1 MIIKHY
7 SKKGCLEGIYWCVNS
22 TNSLTDWIKE
32 LYVKFVLLI
41 TPILLVLFE
50 EMLFFNHYWQ
60 GLYYWCINLSYGIMD

>member
-7 SKKGCLEGIYWCVNS
+7 SNKGCLEGIYWCVNS

-41 TPILLVLFE
+41 IPIFLVLFE
-50 EMLFFNHYWQ
+50 EMLY
-60 GLYYWCINLSYGIMD
+60 L

>member
-7 SKKGCLEGIYWCVNS
+7 SNKGCLEGIYWCVKS
-22 TNSLTDWIKE
+22 EE

-41 TPILLVLFE
+41 IPIFLVLFE
-50 EMLFFNHYWQ
+50 EMSFFNHYWQ